1 MFREAPK
8 FLIDESAIDLIILTP
23 NHKPHIDCK
32 DKFGKDS
39 QCLQNFIDKRALIN
53 QNTHLGTTYL
63 ITYKK
68 KIIGYI
74 TVATSNIHKDKIFK
88 NARPSTRDGAFY
100 PALVILDFCID
111 KKSRGKTF
119 GDSVLFW
126 CSGLARDI
134 SERVGCRYI
143 VLYTKD
149 PDAIGFYEKHS
160 YQIAEGNQGE
170 TKLMYVD
177 VFPEIKKITIFKK
190 N

>member
-8 FLIDESAIDLIILTP
+8 FLIDETAIVFLKLTP

-39 QCLQNFIDKRALIN
+39 QCLQNFIDKRALKN
-53 QNTHLGTTYL
+53 QNAHLGKTYL

-74 TVATSNIHKDKIFK
+74 TVATSNIHKDQIFK
-88 NARPSTRDGAFY
+88 KARPSTRDGARY
-100 PALVILDFCID
+100 PALIILDFCID
-111 KKSRGKTF
+111 KKFRRKTF
-119 GDSVLFW
+119 GECVLLW
-126 CSGLARDI
+126 CIGLVRDI
-134 SERVGCRYI
+134 SEKVGCRYI
-143 VLYTKD
+143 VLYAKD
-149 PDAIGFYEKHS
+149 PDAIRFYEKHD

-177 VFPEIKKITIFKK
+177 VFSELNK
-190 N
+190 